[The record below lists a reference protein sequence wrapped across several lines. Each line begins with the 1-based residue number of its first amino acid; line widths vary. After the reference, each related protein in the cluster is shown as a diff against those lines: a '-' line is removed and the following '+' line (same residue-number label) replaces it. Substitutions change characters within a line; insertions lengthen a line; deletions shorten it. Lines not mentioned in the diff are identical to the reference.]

1 MKTLAEINA
10 ILGTEIAADL
20 TAVIA
25 AIKAAVRASEA
36 GVISDLQA
44 QLADQATE
52 ANLARQAAAE
62 SHAAALAAKDV
73 EKAAAVEAEGKAVHA
88 RLDALVQAAEAAHA
102 NGDLDA
108 IAAVIAQAK
117 GYTTTARL
125 IRLEN
130 ELVAAQAAVIEAVD
144 KLAALHG

>member
-1 MKTLAEINA
+1 MLRS
-10 ILGTEIAADL
+10 GADD
-20 TAVIA
+20 
-25 AIKAAVRASEA
+25 AVRVLVGVASE
-36 GVISDLQA
+36 
-44 QLADQATE
+44 QLGATADGSA
-52 ANLARQAAAE
+52 
-62 SHAAALAAKDV
+62 S
-73 EKAAAVEAEGKAVHA
+73 
-88 RLDALVQAAEAAHA
+88 
-102 NGDLDA
+102 GDLDA

>member
-44 QLADQATE
+44 QLANQDPT
-52 ANLARQAAAE
+52 
-62 SHAAALAAKDV
+62 HAAALAAKDA
-73 EKAAAVEAEGKAVHA
+73 EKSAAVDAAKLSIQTN
-88 RLDALVQAAEAAHA
+88 LDALVQAAESAHA
-102 NGDLDA
+102 SGDLDA

-117 GYTTTARL
+117 SYTTTARL